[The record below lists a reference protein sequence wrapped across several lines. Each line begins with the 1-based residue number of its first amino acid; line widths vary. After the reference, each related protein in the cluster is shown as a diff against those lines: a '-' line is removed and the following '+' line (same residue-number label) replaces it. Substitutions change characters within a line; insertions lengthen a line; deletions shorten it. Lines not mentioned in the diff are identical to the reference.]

1 VQEEVPGQFSRLER
15 EQNLS
20 IDEKYIQ
27 MVIQDLLNQ
36 MDGRINAYVSQLHTS
51 VEGRGYT
58 EEESASIVEQIKRD
72 IVTAVEQHLEINI
85 TGRREPHES
94 NRE

>member
-1 VQEEVPGQFSRLER
+1 
-15 EQNLS
+15 
-20 IDEKYIQ
+20 

-36 MDGRINAYVSQLHTS
+36 MDGRINEYVSQLPTS
-51 VEGRGYT
+51 EEGRGYT

-94 NRE
+94 NRD